1 MIYTPNNNNF
11 VQSSTAEY
19 GGFYASTYT
28 SLTQEYAK
36 IFNTSKT
43 DDTVKK
49 WTTTPHNYTEKNYK
63 CLWNTLG
70 NLTETQ
76 KHNKRQQASTIFT

>member
-19 GGFYASTYT
+19 GGFYGSTYT

-49 WTTTPHNYTEKNYK
+49 WTKHHTTILKKIINA
-63 CLWNTLG
+63 C
-70 NLTETQ
+70 ET
-76 KHNKRQQASTIFT
+76 

>member
-1 MIYTPNNNNF
+1 MNYTQNNNNF

-19 GGFYASTYT
+19 GGFYGSTYT

-49 WTTTPHNYTEKNYK
+49 WQQHHTTILKKIINACKT
-63 CLWNTLG
+63 
-70 NLTETQ
+70 
-76 KHNKRQQASTIFT
+76 

>member
-1 MIYTPNNNNF
+1 MRIIAKTKYRRKIKLNKMIYTPNNNNF

-19 GGFYASTYT
+19 GGFYGSTYT

-63 CLWNTLG
+63 CL
-70 NLTETQ
+70 
-76 KHNKRQQASTIFT
+76 

>member
-19 GGFYASTYT
+19 GGFYGSTYT

-43 DDTVKK
+43 DDTVKSGQQHH
-49 WTTTPHNYTEKNYK
+49 TTILKKIINACKT
-63 CLWNTLG
+63 
-70 NLTETQ
+70 
-76 KHNKRQQASTIFT
+76 

>member
-1 MIYTPNNNNF
+1 MNYTQNNNNF

-19 GGFYASTYT
+19 GGFYGSTYT

-49 WTTTPHNYTEKNYK
+49 WTATPHNYTEKNYK
-63 CLWNTLG
+63 CLG

-76 KHNKRQQASTIFT
+76 KHNKRQQASTTFNQSDW